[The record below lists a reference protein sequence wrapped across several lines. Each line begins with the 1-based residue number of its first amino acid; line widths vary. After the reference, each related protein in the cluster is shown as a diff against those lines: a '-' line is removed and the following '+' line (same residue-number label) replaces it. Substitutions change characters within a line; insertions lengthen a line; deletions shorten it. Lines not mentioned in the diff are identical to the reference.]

1 MVTGQPA
8 GQAKRLG
15 KGLASLL
22 AQPVQV
28 TASLPTTIPQV
39 QDAPPAPQSTARG
52 PAVEYVRVL
61 SITPNRQQPRKSF
74 EPAALAALAQSIKAA
89 GVLQPVLVRRLG
101 DGEFELVAGERRWR
115 AAKLAGLEHIPAIVA
130 NITDEQSA
138 EWALI
143 ENLQREDLNAMERAW
158 ALKGLMDRFG
168 TTAAQLAERV
178 GLDRSTVV
186 NFVRLTELETP
197 IQKLIEEQR
206 LSGGHGKALLA
217 AAAGDD
223 RVAMARI
230 ASDQRWSVRR
240 TELEAARRSKPR
252 AEAPSG
258 AVERT
263 AAVIDDLERRLSVYL
278 GTKVS
283 IHSSRAGTR
292 GRIAIEYYDL
302 DHFDALMSKIGFR
315 GMQ

>member
-1 MVTGQPA
+1 MASGQPV
-8 GQAKRLG
+8 GQVKRLG

-28 TASLPTTIPQV
+28 TPVSLTAPNPAADAAPAQIGISPGPGVEIVRIASV
-39 QDAPPAPQSTARG
+39 
-52 PAVEYVRVL
+52 Y
-61 SITPNRQQPRKSF
+61 PNKQQPRKHF
-74 EPAALAALAQSIKAA
+74 EPTALAALAESIKAA
-89 GVLQPVLVRRLG
+89 GVLQPVLVRRRG
-101 DGEFELVAGERRWR
+101 EGEFELVAGERRWR
-115 AAKLAGLEHIPAIVA
+115 AAKLAGLDRIPAIIAEV
-130 NITDEQSA
+130 TDEQSA

-143 ENLQREDLNAMERAW
+143 ENIQREDLNAMERAW

-186 NFVRLTELETP
+186 NFVRLTELESP

-206 LSGGHGKALLA
+206 LTGGHGKALLA
-217 AAAGDD
+217 AAPGDD
-223 RVAMARI
+223 RVAMARV
-230 ASDQRWSVRR
+230 ASEQRWSVRR

-252 AEAPSG
+252 AESNSG